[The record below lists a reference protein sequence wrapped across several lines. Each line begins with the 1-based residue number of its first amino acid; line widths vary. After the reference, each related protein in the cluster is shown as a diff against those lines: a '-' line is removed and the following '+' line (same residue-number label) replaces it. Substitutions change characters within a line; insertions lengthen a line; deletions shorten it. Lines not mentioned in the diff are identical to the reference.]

1 MQRTKYID
9 TNQQMQVYVSQI
21 ANRAR
26 LAARL
31 GQQYN
36 GDRDLYQALGYK
48 KDLTYD
54 DFAAQYS
61 RQDIAKAII
70 DRPAKATWRGK
81 LKVEESEVEET
92 TAFEKAW
99 TTLDKKLK
107 LISTFSRVDRLAGV
121 GRYAVLFL
129 GLDDAKKEE
138 DFAKP
143 VTVGTRKLKYIKPYD
158 EGSVEILMFDK
169 DAKSERFGLPLIYGI
184 KMTME
189 DGQTSQDYQVHFS
202 RIVHI
207 VDDVLDSEIYGIP
220 RLEPVFNRLQDLE
233 KIIGGD
239 GEMFWRGARPG
250 YQGVT
255 DPDFQVT
262 PESKADAKDQIDEF
276 EHNLRRII
284 ISEGYELKAL
294 AQEISDPKSHV
305 DVQLQMISA
314 ETGIPKRILV
324 GSERGELAS
333 TQDSDEWKEYVQTRR
348 EEHAE
353 PHIINPF
360 IEICLKYGILPKPI
374 SGDYS
379 IMWKDLFTKSEKEK
393 TEIGK
398 NRATAIR
405 EYMTSPMVS
414 MIFPPKAFFEFCMGL
429 DDDQIARISKL
440 SEEEMKGMFKEF
452 QDAQLEAAKPDPE
465 PTNTQPAQNA

>member
-1 MQRTKYID
+1 MQRTKFID
-9 TNQQMQVYVSQI
+9 TNQQMQSYVSQI

-31 GQQYN
+31 GQQYD

-48 KDLTYD
+48 KVLEYA
-54 DFAAQYS
+54 DFEAQYS

-70 DRPAKATWRGK
+70 DRPVKATWRGK
-81 LKVEESEVEET
+81 LKIEESDVEEDT
-92 TAFEKAW
+92 NFEQAW
-99 TTLDKKLK
+99 NALDKKLK
-107 LISTFSRVDRLAGV
+107 LISIFSRVDRLAGI

-129 GLDDAKKEE
+129 GLDDAKTEG
-138 DFAKP
+138 DFEKP
-143 VTVGTRKLKYIKPYD
+143 VTVGTRKLLYIKPYD
-158 EGSVEILMFDK
+158 EGSVEILTFDTN
-169 DAKSERFGLPLIYGI
+169 AKSERFGLPLIYGV

-189 DGQTSQDYQVHFS
+189 DGKTSQDFRVHYS

-220 RLEPVFNRLQDLE
+220 SLEPVFNRLQDLE
-233 KIIGGD
+233 KIVGGD

-314 ETGIPKRILV
+314 EKGIPKRILV

-333 TQDSDEWKEYVQTRR
+333 SQDSDEWKEYVQTRR

-353 PHIINPF
+353 PHIIQPF
-360 IEICLKYGILPKPI
+360 IDVCLKYKILPTPQ

-379 IMWKDLFTKSEKEK
+379 ILWKDLFTKSEKEK

-414 MIFPPKAFFEFCMGL
+414 MIFPPKAFMEFCMGL
-429 DDDQIARISKL
+429 DDDQIARVMKL
-440 SEEEMKGMFKEF
+440 SEEEVQGMFKEF
-452 QDAQLEAAKPDPE
+452 QDAQLEAATNPE
-465 PTNTQPAQNA
+465 PQPTNTQPTE